1 MKIETKYEIGQH
13 IWVVSKINGG
23 MPEVSV
29 CDDYIEDIVIDKNG
43 YTYAAGDIYTE
54 YKEDEM
60 QQKKFQKWKFC
71 FISVDFQ
78 KDLRYI
84 ISIVL

>member
-29 CDDYIEDIVIDKNG
+29 YDDYIEDIVIDKNG
-43 YTYAAGDIYTE
+43 YTYATGDTYQE
-54 YKEDEM
+54 YKEDELILYEDTNKLV
-60 QQKKFQKWKFC
+60 KKIKELLKE
-71 FISVDFQ
+71 IAEEE
-78 KDLRYI
+78 
-84 ISIVL
+84 